1 VSALTPASL
10 AVDLSQISFA
20 EPASSAAGG
29 RKLGVEVEFI
39 PVEALTGRRCPI
51 ESDSAPSTLPL
62 LRSFGARQGW
72 LEGRTSK
79 GTPCFIVPQGGT
91 ISYEPGGQLEYASPP
106 CLTAS
111 SLLSLVRSV
120 VLPLRAAAMAE
131 GIDLLSTGI
140 DPFNAVDRAP
150 LLLRARRYELMAEYF
165 ARVGK
170 AGAQMMRQTA
180 SFQLNLDFD
189 DQPWLRWKV
198 SNAMAPYVT
207 AIFANSPIYRAAP
220 TGYQSTRAA
229 VWQAVDPSRTGLP
242 FDEKDPIRAYLN
254 FALRAPAM
262 LLPTVSGVHRSFAE
276 WLRLATLSREEWH
289 EHLSC
294 LFPEVRPRGHLEL
307 RSADAVSPDW
317 YAAPVAL
324 SAGILYDRTALDRAA
339 ELLGPPDPE
348 LLVRAARLGL
358 HDTLIQEVAVDLF
371 EIALA
376 GCRALGPRYF
386 HPADL
391 EQAENFFDQYT
402 CRGRAPADDVL
413 EDAVAA

>member
-10 AVDLSQISFA
+10 ALDLYQNSFGGAAA
-20 EPASSAAGG
+20 ETNGV

-39 PVEALTGRRCPI
+39 PVEALTGRRCPL
-51 ESDSAPSTLPL
+51 ESDLIPSTLPL

-91 ISYEPGGQLEYASPP
+91 ISFEPGGQLEYASPP
-106 CLTAS
+106 CPTAGT
-111 SLLSLVRSV
+111 LLSLVRAV
-120 VLPLRAAAMAE
+120 VFPLRAAAMAE
-131 GIDLLSTGI
+131 GIDLLATGI
-140 DPFNAVDRAP
+140 DPFNKVERAP

-165 ARVGK
+165 AGLGP

-189 DQPWLRWKV
+189 DEPWLQWRV
-198 SNAMAPYVT
+198 ANAMAPYVT
-207 AIFANSPIYRAAP
+207 AIFANSPIYQTAP
-220 TGYQSTRAA
+220 TGCQSTRAA

-242 FDEKDPIRAYLN
+242 FDEKDPLRGYLD

-262 LLPTVSGVHRSFAE
+262 LLPTFEGAHRSFAE
-276 WLRLATLSREEWH
+276 WLRLTAISSDEWH
-289 EHLSC
+289 EHLSS

-317 YAAPVAL
+317 YAAPLAL
-324 SAGILYDRTALDRAA
+324 SAGILYDRDALHSAA
-339 ELLGPPDPE
+339 ELLGSPDPE
-348 LLVRAARLGL
+348 LLPRAARWGL
-358 HDTLIQEVAVDLF
+358 HDALIQEVAVELF
-371 EIALA
+371 EIALT
-376 GCRALGPRYF
+376 GCRALGSRYF

-391 EQAENFFDQYT
+391 EQAESFLDQYT
-402 CRGRAPADDVL
+402 RLGRAPADDVL